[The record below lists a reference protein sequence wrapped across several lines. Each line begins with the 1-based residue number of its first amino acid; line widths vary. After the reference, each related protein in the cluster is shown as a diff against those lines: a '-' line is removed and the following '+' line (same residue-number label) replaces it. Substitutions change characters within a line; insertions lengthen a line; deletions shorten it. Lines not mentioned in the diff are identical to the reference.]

1 MEIKKTRLAV
11 FDFDGTLFMTPL
23 PDTGKDIFKEKTGQ
37 DWPHKGWWGK
47 GESMD
52 SNIFNIPPVDS
63 VLADFKIERANP
75 ETVVVLLTGRRENLG
90 DLVKE
95 ITDKHELE
103 FDEYHFNNGGATETF
118 KMKTLDRLLIKYQ
131 DIKEVAL
138 WDDRLEH
145 IPHFEQWGKTAVT
158 DGRIKDFEI
167 TVVPADRH

>member
-1 MEIKKTRLAV
+1 METKKTRLAV
-11 FDFDGTLFMTPL
+11 FDFDGTLFDTPL

-52 SNIFNIPPVDS
+52 SNIFEIPPVDS

-75 ETVVVLLTGRRENLG
+75 ETLVVLLTGRRENLG

-131 DIKEVAL
+131 DIQEVAL
-138 WDDRLEH
+138 WDDRLIH
-145 IPHFEQWGKTAVT
+145 IPIFEQFLKEKVI
-158 DGRIKDFEI
+158 DGRIKEFEI